1 MAKPMVKNEMAHVAC
16 GAKKCCAFK
25 CMGFWLTLV
34 PMTLGTLAFFGPAPR
49 IAAAGLVT
57 TAVMA
62 ITYNLFSYLY
72 KKN

>member
-1 MAKPMVKNEMAHVAC
+1 MAKAMVKNEMAPVAC
-16 GAKKCCAFK
+16 GAKKCCVFK

-34 PMTLGTLAFFGPAPR
+34 PMTLGTLAFLGGPPR

-62 ITYNLFSYLY
+62 ITYNLFSYLC